1 MKKVEPPHIMK
12 KRTPIHQVR
21 LFIIDDYP
29 IVRQGL
35 TQLVAQ
41 EPGFVICGQSAE
53 GEQALKS
60 ISQVKPDLVIL
71 DIALRGMNGLE
82 LIRQIKSS
90 HPHIRILV
98 LSMLEESL
106 YAERALRA
114 GANGYVMKGETTEK
128 LLLALQQVIDGKMY
142 VSKALSDKLLKKFS
156 SLASNLQSS
165 PVERLSDRELQV
177 FRLIGMGRGTLQIA
191 EELGL
196 STKTIDTYREHIKLK
211 LDLADAGALREYAIR
226 WARSDKLN

>member
-1 MKKVEPPHIMK
+1 MK
-12 KRTPIHQVR
+12 KRASTQQIR

-41 EPGFVICGQSAE
+41 EPGFIICGQSAA
-53 GEQALKS
+53 GDQALKS
-60 ISQVKPDLVIL
+60 INQLKPDLVIM
-71 DIALRGMNGLE
+71 DIALRKMNGLE
-82 LIRQIKSS
+82 LIRQIKST
-90 HPHIRILV
+90 HPDIRILV

-114 GANGYVMKGETTEK
+114 GASGYVMKEEATENFFFACRQV
-128 LLLALQQVIDGKMY
+128 LASQIY
-142 VSKALSDKLLKKFS
+142 VSKAMSDKILRKFS
-156 SLASNLQSS
+156 SPPPGLQST
-165 PVERLSDRELQV
+165 PIERLSNRELQV
-177 FRLIGMGRGTLQIA
+177 FRLIGQGRGTQQIA

-196 STKTIDTYREHIKLK
+196 STKTIDTYREHIKQK

-226 WARSDKLN
+226 WAQSDKLN